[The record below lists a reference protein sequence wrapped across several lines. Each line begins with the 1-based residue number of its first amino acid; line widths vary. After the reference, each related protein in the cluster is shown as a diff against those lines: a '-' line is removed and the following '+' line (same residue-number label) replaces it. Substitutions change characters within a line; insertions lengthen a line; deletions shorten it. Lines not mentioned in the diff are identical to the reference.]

1 MKRIS
6 PTLKYLVV
14 LAIVFGGMAIVVERI
29 TRPASIFPTP
39 EQQAHLDH
47 NRALREAAA
56 TKRAAEAHATGK
68 QSPVVIDVV
77 NLNTAITTCVAPQTE
92 VTATKLVANP

>member
-6 PTLKYLVV
+6 PTLKYLLV
-14 LAIVFGGMAIVVERI
+14 LAILFGGMAIVVERI

-56 TKRAAEAHATGK
+56 SRLAAAAHTSGK
-68 QSPVVIDVV
+68 HQPVVIDAVT
-77 NLNTAITTCVAPQTE
+77 LNATTTCVAPQTE